1 MKAVI
6 FNSTQGIIKKEI
18 PLPAMKNNELL
29 LKVQTCGICSS
40 DIKTL
45 THAREAIQ
53 SPIILGH
60 EFTGEIVDISTDN
73 DNFTIGQ
80 RVVVSPTIGCG
91 QCYFCKTG
99 NQHHC
104 IHKKKFASDYN
115 GGFAE
120 YVKIPSAAIT
130 NGNINLIPES
140 LDYLSATL
148 TEPLACVLNG
158 QENLQ
163 INPMTSVAV
172 IGAGPIGLLH
182 AETAKLYGANKII
195 LINKSPSRLLL
206 AKKFNYDAYVDLS
219 NSSTDELLNNHYYQ
233 NIGVIIVTVASQAAI
248 QLALQ
253 LAAPLGKICLFSGM
267 PKNSAQISLD
277 LNLIHYKQ
285 LSLYGTSSSSPYH
298 NQAALNLLANN
309 KINAHKIISHIG
321 TLDKF
326 EECFNFAQTH
336 KGLKVITT
344 PTIEDLQD
352 NLKTFPE
359 LHIIN

>member
-104 IHKKKFASDYN
+104 IHKK
-115 GGFAE
+115 
-120 YVKIPSAAIT
+120 
-130 NGNINLIPES
+130 NL
-140 LDYLSATL
+140 L
-148 TEPLACVLNG
+148 
-158 QENLQ
+158 
-163 INPMTSVAV
+163 V
-172 IGAGPIGLLH
+172 IIM
-182 AETAKLYGANKII
+182 
-195 LINKSPSRLLL
+195 
-206 AKKFNYDAYVDLS
+206 VV
-219 NSSTDELLNNHYYQ
+219 LLNM
-233 NIGVIIVTVASQAAI
+233 
-248 QLALQ
+248 LKFLLQ
-253 LAAPLGKICLFSGM
+253 
-267 PKNSAQISLD
+267 QSL
-277 LNLIHYKQ
+277 
-285 LSLYGTSSSSPYH
+285 T
-298 NQAALNLLANN
+298 
-309 KINAHKIISHIG
+309 G
-321 TLDKF
+321 TLILF
-326 EECFNFAQTH
+326 Q
-336 KGLKVITT
+336 
-344 PTIEDLQD
+344 
-352 NLKTFPE
+352 NLS
-359 LHIIN
+359 II